1 MVLPLATPPSLS
13 PIDPLMPLIAAL
25 PWMLLMTR
33 VPARVV
39 DDVHTKANVR
49 ETMISPVDTILAY
62 LPLSERRLTAGK
74 GGEGERDAL
83 LVC

>member
-1 MVLPLATPPSLS
+1 MSR
-13 PIDPLMPLIAAL
+13 
-25 PWMLLMTR
+25 R
-33 VPARVV
+33 VHPGESITESARVV
-39 DDVHTKANVR
+39 DDVQTKANVR
-49 ETMISPVDTILAY
+49 ETIISPVDTILAY

>member
-1 MVLPLATPPSLS
+1 MSR
-13 PIDPLMPLIAAL
+13 
-25 PWMLLMTR
+25 R
-33 VPARVV
+33 VHPGESITESARVV
-39 DDVHTKANVR
+39 DDVQTKANVS
-49 ETMISPVDTILAY
+49 ETIISPVDTILAY

>member
-1 MVLPLATPPSLS
+1 
-13 PIDPLMPLIAAL
+13 
-25 PWMLLMTR
+25 MLQA

-49 ETMISPVDTILAY
+49 ETMISPVGTKLAY